1 MTNSILSDKRLRIF
15 FIVWWIVCASLQYII
30 LIQVN
35 IDKTHAVTD
44 SIISNVLL
52 ATSCFF
58 ISNNMKYYLPRQEKY
73 WYILVVSL
81 TVSFFWMLA
90 QQAIMWIVFKEGD
103 NYNEVIHASWGIR
116 FGSGF
121 LLISSMSM
129 FSLLWYSQQEQKEM
143 HQRKTETEKLTKE
156 AELFKLRQQ
165 LQPHFLFNS
174 LNSISALTGSNPEKA
189 RHMIHQL
196 SDFLRG
202 TLKKHEQQWN
212 TLKEELQYLQLY
224 LDIEK
229 VRFGHRLQT
238 EIIFKEEILHFKLP
252 ALLLQP
258 VVENAIKFGLYD
270 TTGEVL
276 IKLDAI
282 AEGNNLKIIVQN
294 PFDPETAQPM
304 KGTGFGLSSIQR
316 RLFLLF
322 ARNDLLK
329 TKKDKEYFITTILVP
344 QTEELKSSAGST
356 KSKLANQI
364 GKEINDQVN
373 EEIMGQ
379 ISNKINETLKKKFK

>member
-1 MTNSILSDKRLRIF
+1 MFAKNISNELKKPCSLANSILSDKRLRYF
-15 FIVWWIVCASLQYII
+15 FTAWWLLWMLLQYIM
-30 LIQVN
+30 LRQLN
-35 IDKTHAVTD
+35 IDEMHAIAD
-44 SIISNVLL
+44 SIVSNILL
-52 ATSCFF
+52 AFCCFF

-81 TVSFFWMLA
+81 TLSFLWMLV
-90 QQAIMWIVFKEGD
+90 QQGAMWMIFKEGD
-103 NYNEVIHASWGIR
+103 TYYEVIHSTWAIR
-116 FGSGF
+116 FGAGF

-129 FSLLWYSQQEQKEM
+129 FSLLWYSQQEQKEINS
-143 HQRKTETEKLTKE
+143 RKTEAENLARE

-174 LNSISALTGSNPEKA
+174 LNSISALTASNPEKA
-189 RHMIHQL
+189 RHMIQQL

-202 TLKKHEQQWN
+202 TLRKDEQQWN
-212 TLKEELQYLQLY
+212 TLDEELKYLQLY

-238 EIIFKEEILHFKLP
+238 EIIYKVEILSFKLP

-270 TTGEVL
+270 TIGDVI
-276 IKLDAI
+276 IKIMATTEDDH
-282 AEGNNLKIIVQN
+282 LKIIVQN
-294 PFDPETAQPM
+294 PFDAETSQPF
-304 KGTGFGLSSIQR
+304 KGTGFGLSSIKR

-329 TKKDKEYFITTILVP
+329 TKKDNEHFITTILIPKIVN
-344 QTEELKSSAGST
+344 GI
-356 KSKLANQI
+356 KSK
-364 GKEINDQVN
+364 K
-373 EEIMGQ
+373 
-379 ISNKINETLKKKFK
+379 

>member
-1 MTNSILSDKRLRIF
+1 
-15 FIVWWIVCASLQYII
+15 
-30 LIQVN
+30 
-35 IDKTHAVTD
+35 
-44 SIISNVLL
+44 
-52 ATSCFF
+52 
-58 ISNNMKYYLPRQEKY
+58 MKYYLPRREKY
-73 WYILVVSL
+73 WYILVISL
-81 TVSFFWMLA
+81 TVSFLWMLA
-90 QQAIMWIVFKEGD
+90 QQAVMWIIFNEGD
-103 NYNEVIHASWGIR
+103 NYSEIIHASWSIR
-116 FGSGF
+116 FGAGF

-143 HQRKTETEKLTKE
+143 DSRKTEAEQLSKE

-189 RHMIHQL
+189 RHMIQQL

-202 TLKKHEQQWN
+202 TLRKNEQQWN
-212 TLKEELQYLQLY
+212 TLEEELKYLQLY

-238 EIIFKEEILHFKLP
+238 EIIFTDEILAFKLP

-270 TTGEVL
+270 TTGEVI
-276 IKLDAI
+276 IKII
-282 AEGNNLKIIVQN
+282 ATKENDQLKIIVQN
-294 PFDPETAQPM
+294 PFDAETSQPS

-322 ARNDLLK
+322 ARNDLFQ
-329 TKKDKEYFITTILVP
+329 TKKENEYFITTIVIP
-344 QTEELKSSAGST
+344 KISD
-356 KSKLANQI
+356 
-364 GKEINDQVN
+364 GKKK
-373 EEIMGQ
+373 
-379 ISNKINETLKKKFK
+379 KIN